1 MLHST
6 ISKKKNSMM
15 VTFVSQC
22 QKKALRRTRRVL
34 DTFANRIGDTTW
46 QTIITNEGLQV
57 VQKLLKRT
65 ASKNTAVSCH
75 WIRSRSRSELLW
87 IVGNKEAFDES
98 GVVAVNYGV
107 TKRFVGE
114 REIMID
120 KIYANT
126 NGQRLDQHLFGVGY
140 LAKKLLQK
148 IVPDDENLVESVY
161 VAGCWHD
168 IGKIDSGFQEWLL
181 KEKKKQKKYK
191 EIADEGE
198 HIDKNTGKFSWQK
211 YPRHN
216 ELSLLFFELLN
227 NFDFNKDMKE
237 RVKHTIYWHHA
248 KPLRDKKNE
257 IKNFAGIYNKIE
269 NFEAYYKDKVGELQ
283 AVLSSVDALAS
294 EYDEL
299 SDVFKIKKVEIE
311 GIEEELEGINLPL
324 YKRYSTK
331 ESIDGYKYNIG
342 FNAKNNL
349 ARTAIVTAD
358 RLISQLTAEAL
369 DEYISNK
376 ILESLLDDA
385 FHQER
390 GLSSA
395 IQECLVGFEDRYP
408 KSMRNEKQKEAAKA
422 LSEEEDIFVGVLKG
436 PAGCGKTKIALEWAK
451 NTNVKKLYWI
461 CPRVQVCEGIY
472 ADLSTNEYLPNTHI
486 EIVTGEIKK
495 SRIDA
500 KEQETQEDKEFL
512 AEIVITTIDQIV
524 NTITTHKH
532 ITTFMDFMNAHV
544 VFDEYHEYI
553 NMQGFNLLFA
563 ELVEAKKLQQT
574 DETLPNTLLVSAT
587 PNPLFIEK
595 FLRLHEDNVISME
608 SFNERSYKIEF
619 QEYDDS
625 DDANNPLMQ
634 EVKDDNT
641 FVISNTA
648 ITAQRSF
655 IEHQNDENGILFH
668 SKFTKSDKEYLFKE
682 VYNSFKKD
690 GSCKYDVLRSG
701 PVVQASLN
709 ITCKR
714 MISEMTH
721 AENFLQR
728 LGRLDRFGENDTI
741 NIYTIAITE
750 GVKQGKSKD
759 GSSRFLNELNSLQSA
774 KVWYAFLEN
783 NLSKESCTIQKLY
796 ALYEEFYKDK
806 NNCRA
811 IEEDLVKALQKSV
824 SMIEKNVLDPKSF
837 PQIKK
842 EQVGVRIKKNSLR
855 GNSLFVQMA
864 RAKIDT
870 IDDIDILNE
879 YAYENIDDVM
889 TMDVSVIEGY
899 GDSNKNLLS
908 FMAKKHHNIKD
919 VKKTYKDAQ
928 IKNDARDPNTPI
940 FVSYTPE
947 DLQKVNT
954 KEHKFAKYYAIGIK
968 QSIGVVS
975 LLQLTKNKEINDG
988 K

>member
-1 MLHST
+1 
-6 ISKKKNSMM
+6 MM

-46 QTIITNEGLQV
+46 QTIITNEGLRA
-57 VQKLLKRT
+57 VQKLLKKT

-87 IVGNKEAFDES
+87 IVGNREAFDES
-98 GVVAVNYGV
+98 GLVAVNYGM

-114 REIMID
+114 KEIMVD

-140 LAKKLLQK
+140 LAKKLIEK
-148 IVPDDENLVESVY
+148 TVPNDENLAKAVY

-168 IGKIDSGFQEWLL
+168 IGKIDSAFQEWLE

-191 EIADEGE
+191 DIADDGE

-227 NFDFNKDMKE
+227 NFDLNKDTKE

-248 KPLRDKKNE
+248 KPLREEKNE
-257 IKNFAGIYNKIE
+257 IKNLVGIYNKIE
-269 NFEAYYKDKVGELQ
+269 NFEVFYEDNIDKLQ
-283 AVLSSVDALAS
+283 AILVSVDALAS

-299 SDVFKIKKVEIE
+299 SDGFKIKKIDVE
-311 GIEEELEGINLPL
+311 GIEEELEGVNLPQ
-324 YKRYSTK
+324 YKRYSLK
-331 ESIDGYKYNIG
+331 ESIDGYKHNIG

-358 RLISQLTAEAL
+358 RLISQLSAEVL
-369 DEYISNK
+369 DEHISNK
-376 ILESLLDDA
+376 TLESLLDDA
-385 FHQER
+385 LHKER

-395 IQECLVGFEDRYP
+395 ILECLEGFETKYP
-408 KSMRNEKQKEAAKA
+408 NSIRNEKQKETAKA
-422 LSEEEDIFVGVLKG
+422 LSEEEDIFVGVLRG

-451 NTNVKKLYWI
+451 NTYAKKIYWI

-472 ADLSTNEYLPNTHI
+472 ADLSTDEYLPNTHI
-486 EIVTGEIKK
+486 EIVTGGIKK
-495 SRIDA
+495 SRI
-500 KEQETQEDKEFL
+500 KGQEIETLEGQEFS

-574 DETLPNTLLVSAT
+574 DEAVPNTLLVSAT

-595 FLRLHEDNVISME
+595 FLHLHEDNMISMD
-608 SFNERSYKIEF
+608 SFNECSYKIEF
-619 QEYDDS
+619 KESNDR
-625 DDANNPLMQ
+625 DDANNLLMQ
-634 EVKDDNT
+634 EVKDDSI

-648 ITAQRSF
+648 TMAQRSF
-655 IEHQNDENGILFH
+655 IVHQKDENGILFH
-668 SKFTKSDKEYLFKE
+668 SKFTKSDREYLFKE
-682 VYNSFKKD
+682 VYDSFKKD

-709 ITCKR
+709 ITCKK

-728 LGRLDRFGENDTI
+728 LGRLDRFGENDEV
-741 NIYTIAITE
+741 NIYTVAITE

-759 GSSRFLNELNSLQSA
+759 GSSRFLNELDSLQSA
-774 KVWYAFLEN
+774 KVWYEFLEN
-783 NLSKESCTIQKLY
+783 NLSKEGCTIKQLY
-796 ALYEEFYKDK
+796 ALYEEFYKDE
-806 NNCRA
+806 NACIA
-811 IEEDLVKALQKSV
+811 VEEDLIKALKKSV
-824 SMIEKNVLDPKSF
+824 VMIEKNVLDPKSF
-837 PQIKK
+837 PQSKK
-842 EQVGVRIKKNSLR
+842 EQVKVKIKKNSLR
-855 GNSLFVQMA
+855 GDSLFVQMA
-864 RAKIDT
+864 RAKVNA
-870 IDDIDILNE
+870 IDDIVILNE
-879 YAYENIDDVM
+879 YAYENIDDAM
-889 TMDVSVIEGY
+889 TMNLSVIEGN

-908 FMAKKHHNIKD
+908 FMAKKHHNIKN
-919 VKKTYKDAQ
+919 VKKAYKDAQ
-928 IKNDARDPNTPI
+928 IKHDARNPSTPI
-940 FVSYTPE
+940 FVSYTLD
-947 DLQKVNT
+947 DLQKINT
-954 KEHKFAKYYAIGIK
+954 IEHKFAQYYAIGLK
-968 QSIGVVS
+968 QPIGVVS
-975 LLQLTKNKEINDG
+975 LSQLIKNEEIADDE
-988 K
+988 